1 MRQRCRNPRCAAYPN
16 YGGRG
21 IYVTAEWDDFW
32 VFVADMGDR
41 PEGHSIDRIDN
52 DGPYAPWNCRW
63 ADRSTQN
70 NNTRPT
76 HYLPRIYESSRGW
89 TLKIKEKTV
98 QVFKDEQSAVAA
110 LKILL
115 QTGVTIHRKGCVSKV
130 GNLWTLR
137 QKKEYLG
144 SWKTREDALAAQS
157 MLTEIK
163 DWQHLLCSCAK
174 CKGLKLKS

>member
-1 MRQRCRNPRCAAYPN
+1 
-16 YGGRG
+16 
-21 IYVTAEWDDFW
+21 
-32 VFVADMGDR
+32 MGDR

-63 ADRSTQN
+63 ANRSTQN

-76 HYLPRIYESSRGW
+76 HYLPRIYKSSRGW

-115 QTGVTIHRKGCVSKV
+115 QTGVTIHRRGCVTKD
-130 GNLWTLR
+130 GNRWTLR

-144 SWKTREDALAAQS
+144 SWKTKEDALAAQS

-163 DWQHLLCSCAK
+163 DWQYLLCSCAK
-174 CKGLKLKS
+174 CRNLKRKE